1 MKKLILGL
9 LFGLI
14 WIASP
19 AQQWR
24 AAGGGLFKWTW
35 NDAYYTIRVLHADTT
50 RDMLFAGGVFLDTLV
65 ERACHLYGLRNQQ
78 WQLMS
83 DSSLDTNPVRH
94 IGQYG
99 SKILIS
105 GTLAG
110 LVIWEDGQLDTI
122 PEAGAISSYEK
133 EGILY
138 VGGGHDDWNE
148 LSPGIVQWDGQQW
161 SGVCGGMYAYFPNHG
176 GGYVY
181 TLGSYKNHLIAG
193 GNVLNGKNEPEL
205 DLKYLLDSTW
215 QPIPGWVN
223 GGFTYVNDVLEYQG
237 DLYVA
242 GGFHK
247 DRGALANGIVRWD
260 GQQWYE
266 LGQGITDPDGVPIA
280 MAVMND
286 ELYVAGLFTEV
297 DGLPAYNIAK
307 WDGQRWYSFSLEP
320 FDRGRYFTSIAVLN
334 DTLYA
339 AGSLVGIGG
348 NNLGNVVYWDGP
360 TDSLTGPVHATN
372 LISTP
377 SKPPFSLYPNP
388 ASGSFTLKAE
398 GLTRDEFQIEV
409 TDARGRV
416 VWQRQVSH
424 PGSSFR
430 QFIDLE
436 DVSEGIYLVRITG
449 REQQGLQRVQVR

>member
-1 MKKLILGL
+1 M
-9 LFGLI
+9 
-14 WIASP
+14 
-19 AQQWR
+19 
-24 AAGGGLFKWTW
+24 GGLKPPGPSSPQ
-35 NDAYYTIRVLHADTT
+35 VL
-50 RDMLFAGGVFLDTLV
+50 TLT
-65 ERACHLYGLRNQQ
+65 EYNG
-78 WQLMS
+78 W
-83 DSSLDTNPVRH
+83 
-94 IGQYG
+94 
-99 SKILIS
+99 
-105 GTLAG
+105 
-110 LVIWEDGQLDTI
+110 
-122 PEAGAISSYEK
+122 
-133 EGILY
+133 
-138 VGGGHDDWNE
+138 
-148 LSPGIVQWDGQQW
+148 
-161 SGVCGGMYAYFPNHG
+161 
-176 GGYVY
+176 
-181 TLGSYKNHLIAG
+181 LIAG
-193 GNVLNGKNEPEL
+193 GNSFGASGESEI
-205 DLKYLLDSTW
+205 DLKYLRDSTW

-348 NNLGNVVYWDGP
+348 INLGNVVYWDGP
-360 TDSLTGPVHATN
+360 TDSLAGPVHTTN
-372 LISTP
+372 LVSPSSTA
-377 SKPPFSLYPNP
+377 PFSLYPNP
-388 ASGSFTLKAE
+388 ASGSFTLEAE

-416 VWQRQVSH
+416 VWLRQVSH
-424 PGSSFR
+424 PGGSFR
-430 QFIDLE
+430 QFIDLGE
-436 DVSEGIYLVRITG
+436 ASEGIYLVRITG
-449 REQQGLQRVQVR
+449 REQQGLQRIQVR